1 MTTKIKNK
9 KQKRNIITEVVKR
22 DYQANKE
29 VIKKKV
35 KIRYQYLSEEQKK
48 LKRQY
53 IRDRYKQ
60 LAEAVNKIK

>member
-29 VIKKKV
+29 VIKNK
-35 KIRYQYLSEEQKK
+35 QKLDINICPK
-48 LKRQY
+48 NRKS
-53 IRDRYKQ
+53 
-60 LAEAVNKIK
+60 